1 LVYPDV
7 AAFKRKPAASSRP
20 RYIAWLH
27 RACRERNLALIE
39 AVPDSAELL
48 ARGVCRMLAEM
59 GYAALCEFPLR
70 SGRRADVAAL
80 DGRGRLAIVEIKRS
94 VADFRADRKWPDY
107 LDYCDAFY
115 FAVPAGFPVELLP
128 GAAGLILAD
137 RFGAEVVRPAPAIE
151 PAMHASRRKEV
162 TLRFA
167 LTAALRLQGA
177 LDPAPR

>member
-1 LVYPDV
+1 M
-7 AAFKRKPAASSRP
+7 
-20 RYIAWLH
+20 
-27 RACRERNLALIE
+27 ALIE
-39 AVPDSAELL
+39 IVPDSAGLL

-59 GYAALCEFPLR
+59 GYATLCEFPLR

-94 VADFRADRKWPDY
+94 VADFRSDRKWPEY

-115 FAVPAGFPVELLP
+115 FAVPAGFPVEILP
-128 GAAGLILAD
+128 GGTGLILAD
-137 RFGAEVVRPAPAIE
+137 RFGAELMTQAPQVE

-167 LTAALRLQGA
+167 LSAALRLQQVV
-177 LDPAPR
+177 DPAP